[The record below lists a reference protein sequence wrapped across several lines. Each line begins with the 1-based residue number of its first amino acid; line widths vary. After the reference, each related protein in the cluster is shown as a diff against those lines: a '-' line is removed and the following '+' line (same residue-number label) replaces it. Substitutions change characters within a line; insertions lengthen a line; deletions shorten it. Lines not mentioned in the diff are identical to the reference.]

1 MRKILLATAAAACLA
16 LTACHNDSNGNAAK
30 SPTTPPSTA
39 PSPTTPAPSPSPTAP
54 DTGPAAQ
61 AFGEPSRTVGA
72 NTVGILEITPM
83 SVVYVKKGGGQTAKY
98 GTFAIVTMDERSLSA
113 NPASETLVAKG
124 GGWHWLAPDGRR
136 IAEDSGNAAKVTLAK
151 YRHSNAI
158 EPGAHQLR
166 AKVFDLTPAQAKG
179 GRINYTDGTASSD
192 RWTVPAKDSG
202 PQVADVKKELIP

>member
-16 LTACHNDSNGNAAK
+16 LTACHNDNNGNAAK
-30 SPTTPPSTA
+30 SPTTPPPTA
-39 PSPTTPAPSPSPTAP
+39 PSPTTPAPSPSAP

-83 SVVYVKKGGGQTAKY
+83 SVVYVKKGGGQTSKY
-98 GTFAIVTMDERSLSA
+98 GTFAIVTMDEKSLSA

-124 GGWHWLAPDGRR
+124 GGWHWLTPDGRR
-136 IAEDSGNAAKVTLAK
+136 IAEDSGNAAKVALTK
-151 YRHSNAI
+151 FRHSDAI
-158 EPGAHQLR
+158 VPGAHQLR

-179 GRINYTDGTASSD
+179 GRIDYTDGTASSD